1 MTRDRTART
10 RIRNYLVAHGPVDDP
25 SGRATGVLKDL
36 VSYDGSPV
44 AFIQLIAAM
53 DRDGEIVRKIRGK
66 RTYRISAT
74 RAAERAL
81 GPVAAPNAPE
91 TLTVPLAQAAVES
104 DGVIRIDYDK
114 LARALVRQLWDFT
127 VTAAAEPAKAAA
139 ESRTE
144 PVAAQG
150 AGAGDA
156 EALRAERDRMI
167 EERDEYAQRLRMARV
182 KLDELLGVPQQEQQQ
197 EKQVSA

>member
-81 GPVAAPNAPE
+81 GPVAAPGAPE
-91 TLTVPLAQAAVES
+91 ALTVPVSQATVES

-127 VTAAAEPAKAAA
+127 VTAAAEPAKAA
-139 ESRTE
+139 EEPRTE
-144 PVAAQG
+144 PVAAP
-150 AGAGDA
+150 GAGDA

-167 EERDEYAQRLRMARV
+167 EERDEYAQRLRLARV